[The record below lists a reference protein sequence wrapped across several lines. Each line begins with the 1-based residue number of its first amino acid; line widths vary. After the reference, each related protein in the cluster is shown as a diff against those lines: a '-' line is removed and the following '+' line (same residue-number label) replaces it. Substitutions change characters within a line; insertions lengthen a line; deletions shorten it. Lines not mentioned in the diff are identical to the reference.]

1 MEQNH
6 GKFVMKSNALLR
18 CRWDVESVFEP
29 RIIAILASKVSPG
42 DKDFQEYTIPV
53 SEIFQ
58 QKIIGGAEYN
68 ELEKVA
74 DKLMSRVITIYDDDG
89 WSKYSVFSSCRF
101 YRKKGRLNV
110 KFHPDLLPHFL
121 NLKKNFAKYS
131 LEEFLELPSVY
142 SQRIFEFLK
151 SWDDRT
157 EVEVPLI
164 ELHDMLYTPVSFR
177 KDFAQFRRRVL
188 EKSHSDITKRT
199 SFLFQWEAIK
209 KGKAVVAVRFVFD
222 RKAAKSVLEKNKDR
236 ISSRNNRLFSAAL
249 QCAKE
254 KGGVCVHRERAKS
267 VCDLCEERGICE
279 TIRPM
284 FIEG

>member
-1 MEQNH
+1 MEQNN

-101 YRKKGRLNV
+101 YRKKGNLNV

-164 ELHDMLYTPVSFR
+164 ELHDMLYTPASFR

-199 SFLFQWEAIK
+199 SFVFQWEAIK
-209 KGKAVVAVRFVFD
+209 KGKAVVSVRFVFSHKNVEFLSD
-222 RKAAKSVLEKNKDR
+222 VEKERKST
-236 ISSRNNRLFSAAL
+236 RNNKLFAAAI

-254 KGGVCVHRERAKS
+254 KGGVCVHRERAKAI
-267 VCDLCEERGICE
+267 CDLCEERALCE
-279 TIRPM
+279 SIRPM